1 MQYAVPNAEPTRSF
15 SVGHSVRLRGLEAR
29 GVQFRCTGRPAVAFS
44 PTPPFLGSVSTA
56 LEAALHRQFPDQP
69 TSLMSDTPIEFGTD
83 GWRAVIADDYTF
95 VNLERVAQAT
105 ADWLH
110 DDYGD
115 TPSVVLGHD
124 TRFLGP
130 QFAERTAR
138 VLADAGV
145 EVTLANSIVSTPAIS
160 WATQAAGADAGVV
173 ITASHNPP
181 EYSGYKLKAHFGGPA
196 PPAMI
201 EKVEQAV
208 PDGAR
213 PGTLPPLN
221 DLATAGS
228 VQTDDVRTGYLNA
241 LRHALDIEAITAS
254 GLTVAHDA
262 MFGAGQGLVQALLG
276 DDQVIPL
283 RHDQNPGF
291 HGVAPE
297 PIADRLGGLSDT
309 VATGDA
315 AVGLAN
321 DGDADRIGMVD
332 ENGDYVSSHRILALL
347 VKYLYE
353 ERGLTG
359 SIVKTF
365 STTHMLDKMGER
377 YDLPVETTPIGFKHI
392 AQKMAD
398 GNVLVGGEESG
409 GIAASG
415 HIPERDGI
423 YIGLLIVEMMVERG
437 LSLSALVD
445 ELLEEFGPH
454 YNYRDDIHIRED
466 QKADVL
472 DRLDTQGGLDAV
484 NGHAVDR
491 VETLDGFK
499 HVTANG
505 WLLIRPSGTEP
516 VLRVYSEAESPEA
529 AEALVK
535 DASRQ
540 LGLDE

>member
-1 MQYAVPNAEPTRSF
+1 MPN
-15 SVGHSVRLRGLEAR
+15 
-29 GVQFRCTGRPAVAFS
+29 
-44 PTPPFLGSVSTA
+44 
-56 LEAALHRQFPDQP
+56 
-69 TSLMSDTPIEFGTD
+69 TPIEFGTD

-95 VNLERVAQAT
+95 VNLERVTQAT

-110 DDYGD
+110 DDYGE

-124 TRFLGP
+124 ARFLGP
-130 QFAERTAR
+130 QFAERAAR

-145 EVTLANSIVSTPAIS
+145 EVTIADSMVSTPAIS
-160 WATQAAGADAGVV
+160 WATQAADYDAGVV

-181 EYSGYKLKAHFGGPA
+181 EYNGYKIKAHFGGPA
-196 PPAMI
+196 PPDMI
-201 EKVEQAV
+201 AKVEEAV
-208 PDGAR
+208 PDGPRDA
-213 PGTLPPLN
+213 TLSSFD
-221 DLATAGS
+221 DLASDGAIEP
-228 VQTDDVRTGYLNA
+228 DDVRTGYLDA
-241 LRHALDIEAITAS
+241 LRDALNVDAIQDS

-262 MFGAGQGLVQALLG
+262 MYGAGQGLVQALLG
-276 DDQVIPL
+276 DDQVVAV
-283 RHDQNPGF
+283 RHERNPSF

-297 PIADRLGGLSDT
+297 PIADRLGELSDT
-309 VATGDA
+309 VANGDA

-332 ENGDYVSSHRILALL
+332 ENGDFVSSHRILALL
-347 VKYLYE
+347 TKYLYE

-359 SIVKTF
+359 SVVKTF

-392 AQKMAD
+392 ASTMAD

-466 QKADVL
+466 QKASVL
-472 DRLDTQGGLDAV
+472 NRLDDEGGLDEV
-484 NGHAVDR
+484 NGHPVQR

-499 HVTANG
+499 HVTDSG

-516 VLRVYSEAESPEA
+516 VLRVYAEAESTDA
-529 AEALVK
+529 AAALVK
-535 DASRQ
+535 DASDQ
-540 LGLDE
+540 LGLSD

>member
-1 MQYAVPNAEPTRSF
+1 
-15 SVGHSVRLRGLEAR
+15 
-29 GVQFRCTGRPAVAFS
+29 
-44 PTPPFLGSVSTA
+44 
-56 LEAALHRQFPDQP
+56 
-69 TSLMSDTPIEFGTD
+69 MSNTPIEFGTD

-110 DDYGD
+110 DDYGE

-130 QFAERTAR
+130 QFAEHVAR
-138 VLADAGV
+138 VLADAGIN
-145 EVTLANSIVSTPAIS
+145 VTLADSVVSTPAIS
-160 WATQAAGADAGVV
+160 WATQAADHDAGVV

-181 EYSGYKLKAHFGGPA
+181 EYNGYKIKAHFGGPA
-196 PPAMI
+196 PPEMI
-201 EKVEQAV
+201 TKVENAV
-208 PDGAR
+208 QDGAR
-213 PGTLPPLN
+213 SAKLPPF
-221 DLATAGS
+221 DALASEEAI
-228 VQTDDVRTGYLNA
+228 QTDDVRSGYLDA
-241 LRHALDIEAITAS
+241 LRDALDIAAIKNS
-254 GLTVAHDA
+254 GLTIAHDA

-276 DDQVIPL
+276 YDQVVAL
-283 RHDQNPGF
+283 HHDQNPGF

-297 PIADRLGGLSDT
+297 PIAERLEELSET
-309 VATGDA
+309 VANGDA
-315 AVGLAN
+315 AAGLAN

-347 VKYLYE
+347 TKYLYE

-365 STTHMLDKMGER
+365 STTHLLDKMGER

-392 AQKMAD
+392 ASTMAD
-398 GNVLVGGEESG
+398 DNVLVGGEESG

-437 LSLSALVD
+437 MSLSALVD
-445 ELLEEFGPH
+445 ELLDEFGPH

-466 QKADVL
+466 QKARVL
-472 DRLDTQGGLDAV
+472 DRLDNEGGLDEI
-484 NGHAVDR
+484 NGHPVER

-499 HVTANG
+499 HITDNG

-516 VLRVYSEAESPEA
+516 VLRVYSEAESTDA

>member
-1 MQYAVPNAEPTRSF
+1 
-15 SVGHSVRLRGLEAR
+15 
-29 GVQFRCTGRPAVAFS
+29 
-44 PTPPFLGSVSTA
+44 
-56 LEAALHRQFPDQP
+56 
-69 TSLMSDTPIEFGTD
+69 MSDTPIEFGTD

-110 DDYGD
+110 EDYGD
-115 TPSVVLGHD
+115 APSVVLGHD
-124 TRFLGP
+124 ARFLGP
-130 QFAERTAR
+130 EFSERAAR

-145 EVTLANSIVSTPAIS
+145 NVTIADSMVSTPAIS
-160 WATQAAGADAGVV
+160 WATQAASHDAGVV

-181 EYSGYKLKAHFGGPA
+181 EYNGYKIKAHFGGPA
-196 PPAMI
+196 PPEMI
-201 EKVEQAV
+201 AEVEAAV

-213 PGTLPPLN
+213 RGTL
-221 DLATAGS
+221 ATFDNLSADGAI
-228 VQTDDVRTGYLNA
+228 QTHDVRSGYLDT
-241 LRHALDIEAITAS
+241 LREALDVVAIQNS

-276 DDQVIPL
+276 DDQVVPL
-283 RHDQNPGF
+283 RHDRNPGF

-297 PIADRLGGLSDT
+297 PIEERLEELAAT
-309 VATGDA
+309 VANGPA
-315 AVGLAN
+315 KVGLAN

-332 ENGDYVSSHRILALL
+332 EKGDYVSSHRILALL

-365 STTHMLDKMGER
+365 STTHILDKMGAR

-392 AQKMAD
+392 ASTMAEE
-398 GNVLVGGEESG
+398 NVLVGGEESG

-423 YIGLLIVEMMVERG
+423 YIGLLIVEMMVKRG

-445 ELLEEFGPH
+445 ELLDEFGPH

-466 QKADVL
+466 QKESVL
-472 DRLDTQGGLDAV
+472 ARLDQGGGLDEIDGARV
-484 NGHAVDR
+484 ER

-499 HVTANG
+499 HVLDDG

-516 VLRVYSEAESPEA
+516 VLRVYAESTSPEA
-529 AEALVK
+529 AKALVT
-535 DASRQ
+535 DASKQ
-540 LGLDE
+540 LGLDN